1 MDRSMLAF
9 AISAVVVLTTET
21 SYATQKSDGGSKA
34 PRAPQG
40 LSAARSAVTTPAS
53 TPAANKKAEAATEPS
68 PVQQVLRRDRLL
80 AAMVSGRLPVGTN
93 LMTVSAGFR
102 DVGQFVGAVN
112 ASKNLGIP
120 FHQLKRRMV
129 YDGMSLGLAIQDM
142 RPKSNYRSAA
152 RQAEVEASVI
162 VGRP

>member
-1 MDRSMLAF
+1 MERSIMAF

-21 SYATQKSDGGSKA
+21 SYATQKGDGGSKVLPA
-34 PRAPQG
+34 QRS
-40 LSAARSAVTTPAS
+40 LSASLSRVTPPATS
-53 TPAANKKAEAATEPS
+53 KKGEPAPEPS
-68 PVQQVLRRDRLL
+68 PVQQILRRDPLL

-112 ASKNLGIP
+112 ASRNLGIP